1 MNFVI
6 LFGPQAVGKMTV
18 GQHLA
23 AKTNFKLFHNH
34 MSIDLVSQ
42 FFDYGTPA
50 GKRLVSLI
58 RRGIFEEVANSS
70 DELKG
75 LIFTYVWAF
84 DLQSDCDY
92 IEETLHV
99 FESAGASIY
108 LVELEA
114 NVDERL
120 LRNQTE
126 NRLHHKPS
134 KRDIAWSEK
143 ELLNTHQQYR
153 LNSLPGEIQAANYIR
168 IDNTELAPE
177 IVADMIVKRFGF

>member
-23 AKTNFKLFHNH
+23 AKTDFKLFHNH

-50 GKRLVSLI
+50 GKRLVGLI
-58 RRGIFEEVANSS
+58 RQGIFEEAARS
-70 DELKG
+70 ELKG

-84 DLQSDCDY
+84 DLQSDWDY
-92 IEETLHV
+92 IEETLNV
-99 FESAGASIY
+99 FKSSGASIY

-134 KRDIAWSEK
+134 KRDLAWSEN

-153 LNSLPGEIQAANYIR
+153 LNSLPGEIQTANYIR
-168 IDNTELAPE
+168 INNTELSPE
-177 IVADMIVKRFGF
+177 IVADMIIQRFEWE